1 MPHDNNYTL
10 LHFKTFSL
18 LQLATS
24 DASLPC
30 PVTPVDLVFLLFT
43 VALSVIDQLPT
54 DQTAQLVL
62 YVHFDCYHPVD
73 ICIKYIE
80 YKVYQLTSATT
91 LQCCM
96 STVTQ

>member
-1 MPHDNNYTL
+1 MIIIILSFILKL
-10 LHFKTFSL
+10 LV
-18 LQLATS
+18 
-24 DASLPC
+24 SLPC

-80 YKVYQLTSATT
+80 YNKFINLPVLQLCSVVCP
-91 LQCCM
+91 L
-96 STVTQ
+96 